1 MALLQETSREQGV
14 RGESSQERHLWVTC
28 GKRYRIAASLHISHD
43 KYIVSYLKSGQPTTH
58 VTEKLFSKSQI
69 ENDSNIV
76 KAILEQEG
84 ENQ

>member
-1 MALLQETSREQGV
+1 MGNV
-14 RGESSQERHLWVTC
+14 RQRVS
-28 GKRYRIAASLHISHD
+28 YRRKSPHISHD
-43 KYIVSYLKSGQPTTH
+43 KHIVSYLKSGQPTTH